1 MKAPSPVWMDKFLN
15 WSFAISFL
23 VIIFLPF
30 LSEQFNLRTAK
41 SLTENRRLTERPSFK
56 MDSLSFFPLKYEKYY
71 NDNFSFR
78 NFFVQLNSRFSAKTY
93 GISAIPDILIGKEG
107 WLYYVAKSQGNSL
120 EDYKGLVSVDR
131 RILELIREN
140 LEQRTR
146 TLKSQGIQF
155 VVIVAPD
162 KQTIYPEYLP
172 ESTKRPRRYP
182 TRLDQIVEYLKKHS
196 TVQIL
201 DVRKELLKEK
211 EKGRLPLYKKTDS
224 HWNNFGGFIA
234 YQQILRSLSMEP
246 KLASDFEWKQ
256 ANQGRG
262 DLANMLALDERITEE
277 NQILFTT
284 SFENEISFQEK
295 ENNYGTSL
303 EKKSLIA
310 TNKDK
315 ALPKLLVFQDSFGEA
330 LLKFLSYHFRES
342 VFIQSDSYSSAII
355 EKESP
360 DVVIFEI
367 VERYAPFL
375 ADGELK

>member
-1 MKAPSPVWMDKFLN
+1 
-15 WSFAISFL
+15 
-23 VIIFLPF
+23 
-30 LSEQFNLRTAK
+30 
-41 SLTENRRLTERPSFK
+41 
-56 MDSLSFFPLKYEKYY
+56 
-71 NDNFSFR
+71 
-78 NFFVQLNSRFSAKTY
+78 
-93 GISAIPDILIGKEG
+93 
-107 WLYYVAKSQGNSL
+107 
-120 EDYKGLVSVDR
+120 
-131 RILELIREN
+131 
-140 LEQRTR
+140 
-146 TLKSQGIQF
+146 
-155 VVIVAPD
+155 
-162 KQTIYPEYLP
+162 
-172 ESTKRPRRYP
+172 
-182 TRLDQIVEYLKKHS
+182 
-196 TVQIL
+196 
-201 DVRKELLKEK
+201 
-211 EKGRLPLYKKTDS
+211 
-224 HWNNFGGFIA
+224 
-234 YQQILRSLSMEP
+234 MEP

-284 SFENEISFQEK
+284 SFENEISFHEK